1 MKPCARIKYMVK
13 VVFSRNCVYQT
24 AYHVVWCPKYRKR
37 ILTGDVAQTLGSLLA
52 EICAERGYAVLTKEI
67 QPDHIHLFLSFP
79 PSESIANVVRVLK
92 GATARKLF
100 VAHPEL
106 KQTLWDGHLWSPSY
120 YVGTAGNVS
129 AEIIRKYIERTEHIK
144 GRR

>member
-1 MKPCARIKYMVK
+1 MVEI
-13 VVFSRNCVYQT
+13 VFSRNCVYQT
-24 AYHVVWCPKYRKR
+24 AYHVVWCPKYRR
-37 ILTGDVAQTLGSLLA
+37 NILTGDVARTLDALLG
-52 EICAERGYAVLTKEI
+52 EICSDRGFVVLSKEI
-67 QPDHIHLFLSFP
+67 QPDHVHLFLSFP
-79 PSESIANVVRVLK
+79 PSHSIADVVRLLK

-106 KQTLWDGHLWSPSY
+106 KDALWDGHLWSPSY

-129 AEIIRKYIERTEHIK
+129 AETIRKYIERTEHIK

>member
-1 MKPCARIKYMVK
+1 MVE

-24 AYHVVWCPKYRKR
+24 AYHVVWCPKYRR
-37 ILTGDVAQTLGSLLA
+37 SILTGDVARTLDALLG
-52 EICAERGYAVLTKEI
+52 EICSDRGFVVLSKEI
-67 QPDHIHLFLSFP
+67 QPDHVHLFLSFP
-79 PSESIANVVRVLK
+79 PSHSIADVVRLLK

-100 VAHPEL
+100 VAHPGL
-106 KQTLWDGHLWSPSY
+106 KDALWDGHLWSPSY

-129 AEIIRKYIERTEHIK
+129 AETIRKYIERTEHIK

>member
-1 MKPCARIKYMVK
+1 MVE

-67 QPDHIHLFLSFP
+67 QPDHIHLFRLF
-79 PSESIANVVRVLK
+79 SEVGEA
-92 GATARKLF
+92 GASL
-100 VAHPEL
+100 
-106 KQTLWDGHLWSPSY
+106 
-120 YVGTAGNVS
+120 N
-129 AEIIRKYIERTEHIK
+129 AETRPK
-144 GRR
+144 

>member
-1 MKPCARIKYMVK
+1 MVE

-24 AYHVVWCPKYRKR
+24 AYHVVWCPKYRR
-37 ILTGDVAQTLGSLLA
+37 SILTGDVARTLDALLG
-52 EICAERGYAVLTKEI
+52 EICSDRGFVVLSKEI
-67 QPDHIHLFLSFP
+67 QPDHVHLFLSFP
-79 PSESIANVVRVLK
+79 PSHSIADVVRLLK

-106 KQTLWDGHLWSPSY
+106 KDALWDGHLWSPSY

-129 AEIIRKYIERTEHIK
+129 AETIRKYIERTEHIK

>member
-1 MKPCARIKYMVK
+1 MVE

-24 AYHVVWCPKYRKR
+24 AYHVVWCPKYRR
-37 ILTGDVAQTLGSLLA
+37 SIVTGEVARTLDALLG
-52 EICAERGYAVLTKEI
+52 EICSDRGFVVLSKEI
-67 QPDHIHLFLSFP
+67 QPDHVHLFLSFP
-79 PSESIANVVRVLK
+79 PSHSIADVVRLLK

-106 KQTLWDGHLWSPSY
+106 KETLWDGHLWSPSY

-129 AEIIRKYIERTEHIK
+129 AETIRKYIERTEHIK

>member
-1 MKPCARIKYMVK
+1 MVE

-24 AYHVVWCPKYRKR
+24 AYHVVWCPKYRR
-37 ILTGDVAQTLGSLLA
+37 SILTGDVARTLDALLG
-52 EICAERGYAVLTKEI
+52 EICSDRGFVVLSKEI
-67 QPDHIHLFLSFP
+67 QPDYVHLFLSFP
-79 PSESIANVVRVLK
+79 PSHSIADVVRLLK

-106 KQTLWDGHLWSPSY
+106 KDALWDGHLWSPSY

-129 AEIIRKYIERTEHIK
+129 AETIRKYIERTEHIK

>member
-1 MKPCARIKYMVK
+1 MVK

-24 AYHVVWCPKYRKR
+24 AYHVVWCPKYRR
-37 ILTGDVAQTLGSLLA
+37 SILTGEVARTLDALLG
-52 EICAERGYAVLTKEI
+52 EICSDRGFVVLSKEI
-67 QPDHIHLFLSFP
+67 QPDHVHLFLSFP
-79 PSESIANVVRVLK
+79 PSHSIADVVRLLK

-106 KQTLWDGHLWSPSY
+106 KDALWDGHLWSPSY

-129 AEIIRKYIERTEHIK
+129 AETIRKYIERTEHIK